1 MEKKIDKLSFI
12 LKPKN
17 SELRMIK
24 EKSYNEFNKAK
35 SQLNTFD
42 EKIKKLERIKSKKQ
56 ADLLIKK
63 SQIDYLNTEI
73 NSIDNKVSLINEQVA
88 LLNGKEDMCRE
99 EYYLLITDVEKARE
113 EHSKIN
119 GEITDIRVV
128 LAPKRKVQSIKYT

>member
-1 MEKKIDKLSFI
+1 M
-12 LKPKN
+12 
-17 SELRMIK
+17 
-24 EKSYNEFNKAK
+24 
-35 SQLNTFD
+35 
-42 EKIKKLERIKSKKQ
+42 
-56 ADLLIKK
+56 LIKK